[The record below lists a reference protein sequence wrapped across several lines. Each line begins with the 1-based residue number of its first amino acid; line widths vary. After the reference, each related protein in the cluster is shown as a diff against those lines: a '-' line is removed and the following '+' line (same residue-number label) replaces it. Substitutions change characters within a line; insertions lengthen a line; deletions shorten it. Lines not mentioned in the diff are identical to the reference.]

1 MKRQHE
7 PANVSAQECSD
18 METSSAKPYAGK
30 RTLDLLVAGTA
41 CAAFAPLVAGIAVA
55 AWLEDSGSPLFA
67 QPRVGRQRSP
77 FTIFKLRSMREQ
89 RVTRVG
95 RWLRCT
101 GIDEL
106 PQFVNVLRGEM
117 SVVGPR
123 PLTQQDVER
132 LGWHEPP
139 HDWRFSVN
147 PGITGLSQLM
157 AASAS
162 RSTRRLDRLYLERQS
177 LLLDLRLIALT
188 LAVNLAGKRN
198 VRRWLRVAESR
209 VTDGQS

>member
-1 MKRQHE
+1 MK
-7 PANVSAQECSD
+7 S
-18 METSSAKPYAGK
+18 SSAKPYTGK

-55 AWLEDSGSPLFA
+55 SWLEDSGSPLFA
-67 QPRVGRQRSP
+67 QSRVGRQRHP
-77 FTIFKLRSMREQ
+77 FTILKLRSMREQ

-95 RWLRCT
+95 RWLRRT

-123 PLTQQDVER
+123 PLTQQDVAR

-139 HDWRFSVN
+139 DDWRFAMN
-147 PGITGLSQLM
+147 PGITGLSQLL
-157 AASAS
+157 AGPTA
-162 RSTRRLDRLYLERQS
+162 RSTRRLDRLYLQRQS

-188 LAVNLAGKRN
+188 FAVNVAGKRN
-198 VRRWLRVAESR
+198 VRRWLKAADR
-209 VTDGQS
+209 Q